1 MSDENEPASPLL
13 RLIFCAG
20 HHSFFFFFLIKEF
33 FIILKSGGMGHLL
46 KSMWVK
52 FHYHQN
58 TFTGLEFC
66 NT

>member
-1 MSDENEPASPLL
+1 MSDENVPASLL
-13 RLIFCAG
+13 LQLILLAG
-20 HHSFFFFFLIKEF
+20 HHSFFFLIKEI
-33 FIILKSGGMGHLL
+33 FITLKYGGMGHLL
-46 KSMWVK
+46 KLMWVK